1 MPNTDLVT
9 YGNDN
14 APFAMG
20 SLQLE
25 EINEIKSATE
35 SLSLWLFKIIVWKW
49 IQINLTFFLVTKKLS
64 GKYLW

>member
-1 MPNTDLVT
+1 MNIKLHIGSTNLNLIHTNLTIFLYDVFLFMPNTDLVT

-35 SLSLWLFKIIVWKW
+35 SLSL
-49 IQINLTFFLVTKKLS
+49 
-64 GKYLW
+64 

>member
-1 MPNTDLVT
+1 MIMPNTDLVT

-35 SLSLWLFKIIVWKW
+35 SLSL
-49 IQINLTFFLVTKKLS
+49 
-64 GKYLW
+64 